1 MKCEQLSNYV
11 LLITLA
17 PTKMKYTWRRI
28 KDVQCNILYEVF
40 EFEECLHICNTGYI
54 NVRRGCISWQWLS
67 MCIYFQIGRLFC
79 FILPGSDYCIMFHH
93 VIACCVIL
101 FPFNSTDIWLWLG
114 AFACVARPNNLTSEK
129 YCLIG

>member
-1 MKCEQLSNYV
+1 MCSNEFKRNLTNCLECEQLSNYV

-67 MCIYFQIGRLFC
+67 MYIYFQIGRLFC

-101 FPFNSTDIWLWLG
+101 VLHLI
-114 AFACVARPNNLTSEK
+114 RPTYDFGSVL
-129 YCLIG
+129 LLV